1 MKIESKKVVSLTYTL
16 VVDGAVKDQ
25 TTKEKPLEFI
35 FGMGYLLPKFEENI
49 EGKIVVAVIVSA
61 KGKVI
66 DSGVVRSVSHELDE
80 EALRVAKMLKFK
92 PAVRGKKKV
101 KARVDISFPI
111 RHGQLSYFAF
121 STIDV

>member
-1 MKIESKKVVSLTYTL
+1 MQRQPQETEKYTAPKYRGGEKGIEAFALKHFRNPAERK
-16 VVDGAVKDQ
+16 
-25 TTKEKPLEFI
+25 
-35 FGMGYLLPKFEENI
+35 NI